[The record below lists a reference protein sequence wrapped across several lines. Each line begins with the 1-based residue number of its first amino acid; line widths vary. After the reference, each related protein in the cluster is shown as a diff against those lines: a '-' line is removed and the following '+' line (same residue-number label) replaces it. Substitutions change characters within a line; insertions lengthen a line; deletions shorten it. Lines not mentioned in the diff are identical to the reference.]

1 MVKPFH
7 NNKQHR
13 NKQQAQGTHSS
24 KTAKNGG
31 NQKPADTPHML
42 KSPNMNYV
50 FYHEY
55 YNGLTKD
62 KEKNGFKLENVQ
74 EKNKCLEKF
83 SFDLSLSPLEQVKNL
98 PNYQTFTLKTTYP
111 GLMIG
116 TGNPHD
122 VKGAGLIKTGFSF
135 DYVTGLPFLNGSS
148 LKGILRSLF
157 PTDKDKSASA
167 DLKRDYLASCFQIDA
182 GEVDDLRNAL
192 FENADIFIGAFPSV
206 RNQKEL
212 LALEYI
218 TPHDAKGFKNPQP
231 INTIKI
237 KPNVAFEFGFILKDS
252 QLPMEKTVTVEM
264 KKKAFQTILEDI
276 GIGAK
281 TNVGFGQLVKIEG

>member
-7 NNKQHR
+7 SNKQHR
-13 NKQQAQGTHSS
+13 NKQQAKGTHFS

-31 NQKPADTPHML
+31 NQQPANTSRLL

-55 YNGLTKD
+55 YNGLTKE
-62 KEKNGFKLENVQ
+62 KEKNGYTLENVQ
-74 EKNKCLEKF
+74 ARNECLEKF
-83 SFDLSLSPLEQVKNL
+83 SFNLSLSPLEQVKNL
-98 PNYQTFTLKTTYP
+98 PNYQSFILKTTYP

-167 DLKRDYLASCFQIDA
+167 DLKRDYLASCFDIEA

-192 FENADIFIGAFPSV
+192 FENADVFIGAYPCGQG
-206 RNQKEL
+206 QKSLLEL
-212 LALEYI
+212 DYI
-218 TPHDAKGFKNPQP
+218 TPHDEKGFKNPQP

-252 QLPMEKTVTVEM
+252 QLSTEKTVTVEM
-264 KKKAFQTILEDI
+264 KKKAFQTILMDI

-281 TNVGFGQLVKIEG
+281 TNIGYGHLVE